1 MSIFIALKSKIMK
14 SLVAIICSLF
24 LLSPVFS
31 QSGNAIFL
39 HHSTGA
45 GVFFEG
51 NVAAWI
57 ADYNN
62 ENGTDLE
69 ITEFAYPD
77 SPWGWENYPYDY
89 WKLWVDGSC
98 NNTQDNIQCLDKLC
112 ENNDLIIFKHC
123 FPGAGIEA
131 DNGSGDVTSPDKTLN
146 NYKLQYRALLELF
159 DQYPDNKFMVW
170 TLAPLHRNA
179 TNSEQAG
186 RAAQFVDWV
195 KNIWLTEDGNGHPN
209 VFIFDFFGLV
219 AEQDENPANGQQY
232 CLKYDYEADHS
243 GNDSHPNLLANETV
257 GPLFAQS
264 VVEIL
269 AGNTSGLID
278 PDEDQSLKIS
288 FDRTSKTLFYQLD
301 ESVQQVYK
309 VDIYSID
316 GRNIISSKN
325 MQSSGKLS
333 LNIRNGVYLF
343 QIKTGNTV
351 RCRKIVL

>member
-1 MSIFIALKSKIMK
+1 MKIKFIAMK
-14 SLVAIICSLF
+14 TRLVIIIL
-24 LLSPVFS
+24 VFVTDWLHA
-31 QSGNAIFL
+31 QNNNAIFL

-62 ENGTDLE
+62 EHGTDLE

-89 WKLWVDGSC
+89 WKLWVDRSC

-112 ENNDLIIFKHC
+112 ENYDLIIFKHC

-131 DNGSGDVTSPDKTLN
+131 DNGSGDVTSPEKTLN

-179 TNSEQAG
+179 TDSEQAS

-195 KNIWLTEDGNGHPN
+195 KNTWLTEDGNGHPN

-232 CLKYDYEADHS
+232 CLKYDYEGDHS
-243 GNDSHPNLLANETV
+243 GNDSHPNLLANETN
-257 GPLFAQS
+257 GPIFAAEVASILTQNASGFNNEKQTGLFNAYVNS
-264 VVEIL
+264 SDNNIYYEIK
-269 AGNTSGLID
+269 ND
-278 PDEDQSLKIS
+278 KWQNY
-288 FDRTSKTLFYQLD
+288 TL
-301 ESVQQVYK
+301 E
-309 VDIYSID
+309 IYSA
-316 GRNIISSKN
+316 GGCLVRLENGSS
-325 MQSSGKLS
+325 SSGVIHMDGLRGLFLIRAGMNGTY
-333 LNIRNGVYLF
+333 LNKKVIL
-343 QIKTGNTV
+343 
-351 RCRKIVL
+351 